1 MIFLEPVIAALLG
14 AGVTALAV
22 FFKKNI
28 AAQMVLKYGSLVKKA
43 YDIIDPILDKNLTNW
58 NGGQVDQA
66 FELAVKSA
74 ADGELTEDEIKKIAV
89 YMADAWLPAAAADKV
104 RIVEAMGTTEEQ
116 DIVTKSIIKN
126 SDFVIR
132 NWNISSHSIFLTWT
146 ERTV

>member
-22 FFKKNI
+22 FFKKNL
-28 AAQMVLKYGSLVKKA
+28 AAKMVLKYGPLVKKA

-58 NGGQVDQA
+58 NGGQIDEA

-74 ADGELTEDEIKKIAV
+74 SDGELTEDELKKIAV

-104 RIVEAMGTTEEQ
+104 RILEAMGTTEDP
-116 DIVTKSIIKN
+116 DIVTKSITK
-126 SDFVIR
+126 
-132 NWNISSHSIFLTWT
+132 
-146 ERTV
+146 TVNAS

>member
-22 FFKKNI
+22 FFRKNI

-66 FELAVKSA
+66 FELAIKSA

-104 RIVEAMGTTEEQ
+104 RILEVKGTTEEQ
-116 DIVTKSIIKN
+116 DTVTKLITK
-126 SDFVIR
+126 
-132 NWNISSHSIFLTWT
+132 
-146 ERTV
+146 TVNAS

>member
-28 AAQMVLKYGSLVKKA
+28 AAKMVLKYGPLVKKA

-74 ADGELTEDEIKKIAV
+74 ADGEITEEEIKKIAV

-126 SDFVIR
+126 VNAS
-132 NWNISSHSIFLTWT
+132 
-146 ERTV
+146 

>member
-66 FELAVKSA
+66 FELAIKSA
-74 ADGELTEDEIKKIAV
+74 SDGELTEDEIKKIAV
-89 YMADAWLPAAAADKV
+89 HMADSWLPAAAADKV
-104 RIVEAMGTTEEQ
+104 RILEAKGTTEDQ
-116 DIVTKSIIKN
+116 DIVTKSITK
-126 SDFVIR
+126 
-132 NWNISSHSIFLTWT
+132 
-146 ERTV
+146 TVNAS

>member
-1 MIFLEPVIAALLG
+1 MIFLEPVIAAFLG

-126 SDFVIR
+126 VNAS
-132 NWNISSHSIFLTWT
+132 
-146 ERTV
+146 

>member
-22 FFKKNI
+22 FFRKNI

-66 FELAVKSA
+66 FELAIKSA
-74 ADGELTEDEIKKIAV
+74 ADGEITEDEIKKIAI

-104 RIVEAMGTTEEQ
+104 RILEAKGTTEEQ
-116 DIVTKSIIKN
+116 DTVTKLITK
-126 SDFVIR
+126 
-132 NWNISSHSIFLTWT
+132 
-146 ERTV
+146 TVNAS

>member
-28 AAQMVLKYGSLVKKA
+28 AAQMVLKYGPLVKKA

-66 FELAVKSA
+66 FELAIKSA

-104 RIVEAMGTTEEQ
+104 RIIEAMGTTEDQ

-126 SDFVIR
+126 VNAS
-132 NWNISSHSIFLTWT
+132 
-146 ERTV
+146 